1 MKNQVGLGFK
11 VDKTIALD
19 FDGVIH
25 AYRNGWEGITAI
37 RDKPVEGVREAIK
50 ILRHRGY
57 KILVYSTRCST
68 PQGRQAINEWCKKWF
83 IKVDGLSVEKPS
95 CVCYVDDRA
104 IKFNGDW
111 KKTINDIVT
120 FKNYIEEER
129 KNE

>member
-83 IKVDGLSVEKPS
+83 IKVLKSFTPRVEKNFSLYPF
-95 CVCYVDDRA
+95 A
-104 IKFNGDW
+104 
-111 KKTINDIVT
+111 
-120 FKNYIEEER
+120 FKNAFILLYSIVFL
-129 KNE
+129 NVG